1 MSSFSAAEVA
11 HLASVVHIEL
21 SDAEIQ
27 RFADELSVIAESVAL
42 VAQIPPEVEPMSH
55 PVMLDNDTMRE
66 DVPGTPLTQAEAL
79 SGAPDSEAGQFL
91 VPQILGE
98 DA

>member
-11 HLASVVHIEL
+11 HLASVAHIEL
-21 SDAEIQ
+21 SDDEVQ
-27 RFADELSVIAESVAL
+27 RFAEELSVIAESVAL
-42 VAQIPPEVEPMSH
+42 VANIPPEVEPMSH
-55 PVMLDNDTMRE
+55 PVVLEHDTMRD
-66 DVPGTPLTQAEAL
+66 DVVGQPLTVAEAL
-79 SGAPDSEAGQFL
+79 AGAPASEDDQFQ